1 MGEKNGWK
9 CCNKY
14 QMGKEKKHELISLP
28 KIVDARGNLTFVENL
43 SQIPFEIARVF
54 WIHDVP
60 GGEFRGGHA
69 YLSQHEF
76 IIALSGSF
84 DIIINDGFGGVEK
97 ITLNRSYMGLY
108 LPPMTWRHMENFST
122 NALSLHFSSS
132 IYNKSDYLRDFI
144 EFSEKKVNG

>member
-1 MGEKNGWK
+1 MEIISKPK
-9 CCNKY
+9 
-14 QMGKEKKHELISLP
+14 LIKLP
-28 KIVDARGNLTFVENL
+28 KIEDSRGNLTFVQNL
-43 SQIPFEIARVF
+43 TQIPFEIARVF

-69 YLSQHEF
+69 YFSQHEF

-84 DIIINDGFGGVEK
+84 DIVINDGLGEIEK

-132 IYNKSDYLRDFI
+132 VYNESDYLRDFV
-144 EFSEKKVNG
+144 EFANKKGIK